1 MGLGQH
7 FTRAHFTLAT
17 FNDKGAADTCRFGNS
32 PFFHSHFDFSFFLA
46 MKTIGYSNLL
56 ILEKII

>member
-7 FTRAHFTLAT
+7 FTRAHVSLAT
-17 FNDKGAADTCRFGNS
+17 FNDKDDTCRLGN
-32 PFFHSHFDFSFFLA
+32 FQFEFIFENA

-56 ILEKII
+56 L